1 MSNHYLCCTERHITE
16 KETVYLVSLC
26 VCVCAVLCIM
36 YVLDLLCQ
44 GELAKR
50 QTNLPWA
57 STGAS
62 AIWFTY
68 DLDLNPLCSLAVLVL
83 TCARFRFLTLPTFL
97 ISHFLFSDQID
108 FK

>member
-1 MSNHYLCCTERHITE
+1 MLYGETHHRERNC
-16 KETVYLVSLC
+16 LFGLSLC
-26 VCVCAVLCIM
+26 VCVRAALCIM